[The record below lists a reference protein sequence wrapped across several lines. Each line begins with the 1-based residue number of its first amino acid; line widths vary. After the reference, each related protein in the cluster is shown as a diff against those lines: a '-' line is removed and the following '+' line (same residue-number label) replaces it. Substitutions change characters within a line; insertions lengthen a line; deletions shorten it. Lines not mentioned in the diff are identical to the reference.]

1 MSNKDIQRSLWTTL
15 QRYKGKCKPICD

>member
-15 QRYKGKCKPICD
+15 RRYKGKCKPICA